1 MNRHRPGPGA
11 EARDLGIERCATVL
25 LGEKLTEYKPGMHIR
40 DHRAPRPEHVTSGKA
55 HAGCPPARVLE
66 PPHGPAEMNLAS
78 QSFQVGD
85 QRIDHGFCS
94 ALADRHAEALLRHRL
109 EVGEQ
114 GAQRRERG
122 LSIAVWAQNGFAVV
136 LGFIAGVWNFC
147 RGLSGMSL
155 VGKVESLWRYPVKS
169 MRGEELQEAF
179 FAFSGVYGDR
189 LFAFKS
195 SAAPKGFPYLTG
207 REQEEM
213 LLYRPRFRYPE
224 RAARPPNLSEAESMP
239 PGINP
244 NFADAMDLSVD
255 VETPTGEVLEVDDPN
270 LMSVLSKRMEDGHV
284 LTLLR
289 SERAL
294 TDCRPISL
302 FAIQTGHQLGAEIG
316 RVIDKARLS

>member
-1 MNRHRPGPGA
+1 MPIADHA
-11 EARDLGIERCATVL
+11 SLQWSEFEARGI
-25 LGEKLTEYKPGMHIR
+25 
-40 DHRAPRPEHVTSGKA
+40 
-55 HAGCPPARVLE
+55 
-66 PPHGPAEMNLAS
+66 
-78 QSFQVGD
+78 
-85 QRIDHGFCS
+85 
-94 ALADRHAEALLRHRL
+94 
-109 EVGEQ
+109 
-114 GAQRRERG
+114 
-122 LSIAVWAQNGFAVV
+122 
-136 LGFIAGVWNFC
+136 
-147 RGLSGMSL
+147 SGMSL

-169 MRGEELQEAF
+169 MRGEELEEAF

-244 NFADAMDLSVD
+244 IFADAMDLSVD

-270 LMSVLSKRMEDGHV
+270 LMSVLSKRMEDEHV

-302 FAIQTGHQLGAEIG
+302 FAIQTGHQLGDEIG
-316 RVIDKARLS
+316 MAIDKRRFRANIFMDLASVSGFAEDVFVGRTLRIGPKVVVSVLERDPRCKMITIDPDTAQPNPQILRTVNQAHDNKAGVYGAVLVEGTIRRGDIIDLA